1 MHRNDS
7 RKILTYLMFI
17 ENTGGKYSEM
27 LKNQRENSVSEDEN
41 DPVLKSA
48 FGGAP
53 RYHKNDH
60 LIFALECKNRVVY
73 ETRLKKRLDKM
84 VDKGMLDEIS
94 SIYEKYG
101 AEIDVEKG
109 VFQAIGFREF
119 KNYFK
124 YKNENNACP
133 KTCPKLK
140 E

>member
-53 RYHKNDH
+53 RYYKNDH
-60 LIFALECKNRVVY
+60 LIFALECKDRVVY
-73 ETRLKKRLDKM
+73 ETRLKKWLKKACCTKFHQFMKKM
-84 VDKGMLDEIS
+84 E
-94 SIYEKYG
+94 
-101 AEIDVEKG
+101 
-109 VFQAIGFREF
+109 
-119 KNYFK
+119 
-124 YKNENNACP
+124 P
-133 KTCPKLK
+133 KSM
-140 E
+140 